1 MHLLEQK
8 GKLFYQI
15 AEDFAGVSHEN
26 EAKEDEEES
35 KLAPVVDNQFDRH
48 FLKGHKKAITCL

>member
-15 AEDFAGVSHEN
+15 AEDFAGVKHED
-26 EAKEDEEES
+26 EAMEDEEE
-35 KLAPVVDNQFDRH
+35 
-48 FLKGHKKAITCL
+48 